1 MSHRASVA
9 DALWSELSALGISQV
24 FSVSGGMI
32 APLLDALGKTDINVT
47 FMHHEQSCAMAAD
60 SYYRISGRPAAVLV
74 TNGPG
79 ASNVLTGVLGAFQ
92 DSIPLVVVSG
102 QSPKHQ
108 SMDGGNLS
116 LRQLGVQ
123 EADTRALS
131 SAVTKSFESVREPG
145 EIYDTVRSLFSIA
158 VSSRPGPVWL
168 EIPIDVQNQS
178 AGEPPTASSS
188 KTSQQSVFDKSQLL
202 RVIEMLGEAKR
213 PLVLVGNG
221 IRLARAEGA
230 LSHFLSTSELPVVA
244 TWTGAD
250 LFSFSDKQFIGNLGI
265 LGERAANWAVQNC
278 DFLLV
283 VGSRLSIPIIGYDT
297 KNFAPLA
304 VKVMVDIDSAELAKP
319 TLNFEERICADA
331 KDFLEEVNR
340 QKIPKV
346 SNLGLWSEEL
356 FARKSATPLEDEE
369 LVQEPGCFDAYEIIA
384 ALGRVLEG
392 NYTLVTDMG
401 SSFTCTMQAFR
412 REAPGRVFT
421 SSGTS
426 SMGFGVPGAVGAY
439 FADPSRQIVAIVGDG
454 GLQMTIQELQT
465 VVHLKIPLKILVL
478 NSGGYLAVS
487 LTQDSLFD
495 GRRMGSD
502 PASGISTPNF
512 LPIAQ
517 AYGLAAIQINPS
529 AGELES
535 QIDLA
540 LNMSGPVLI
549 EVFLPKKQV
558 MRPKVMSFRDDSGQ
572 MRSPTLD
579 KMWPQRTD

>member
-102 QSPKHQ
+102 QSPTHQ
-108 SMDGGNLS
+108 SMDGGTLS

-145 EIYDTVRSLFSIA
+145 EIYDAVRRLFSIA

-188 KTSQQSVFDKSQLL
+188 KTSQQSVVDKSQIL
-202 RVIEMLGEAKR
+202 RVVEMMGEAKR

-230 LSHFLSTSELPVVA
+230 LSHFLSKSEFPVVA

-250 LFSFSDKQFIGNLGI
+250 LFSFSDKQFVGNLGI

-304 VKVMVDIDSAELAKP
+304 VKVLVDIDSAELAKP
-319 TLNFEERICADA
+319 TLNLDERICADA
-331 KDFLEEVNR
+331 KDFLEGVNR

-346 SNLGLWSEEL
+346 STLGPWSEEL
-356 FARKSATPLEDEE
+356 LARKSATPLEDEE
-369 LVQEPGCFDAYEIIA
+369 LVQEPGCFDAYEIIS

-412 REAPGRVFT
+412 RKVPGRVFT

-465 VVHLKIPLKILVL
+465 VAHLNIPLKILVL

-512 LPIAQ
+512 RPIAQ
-517 AYGLAAIQINPS
+517 AYGLTAIQIDPS

-549 EVFLPKKQV
+549 EVFLPRKQV